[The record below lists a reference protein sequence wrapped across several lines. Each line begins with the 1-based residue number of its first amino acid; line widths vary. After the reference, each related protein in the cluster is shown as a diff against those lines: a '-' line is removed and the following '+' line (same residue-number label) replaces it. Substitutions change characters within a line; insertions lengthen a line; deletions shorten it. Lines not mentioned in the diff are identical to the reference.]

1 MKILHVITSLATG
14 GAAHLMVD
22 LLPRLRDKGND
33 VVEMQDCLKQ
43 LGYLDEITGV
53 YDATTTAAVKTFQR
67 KNGLSVDGVAGSDT
81 LKTLYSD
88 SAKAY

>member
-1 MKILHVITSLATG
+1 MQKLYSSSAISAT
-14 GAAHLMVD
+14 AANTEFKT
-22 LLPRLRDKGND
+22 LREGDKGNE

-67 KNGLSVDGVAGSDT
+67 RNGLSVDGVAGSDT